1 MTRLGDEI
9 VAEDV
14 AHLLGRTGSMWS
26 QFNGAHIFLTGGTGF
41 FGRWLLES
49 LLAANQR
56 FSLECH
62 ITVLTRNIARFSARA
77 PHLSGNPALHLLK
90 GDVRSFEF
98 PSGDVTHVIHAATE
112 SSTKLNADDPQT
124 MYDVCVEGTQR
135 ALALAREKR
144 VSHFLLTSSGAVY
157 GRQPPEVSHISE
169 DFPFTPERLG
179 IRNAYAEGKRAA
191 EELCRAASRPD
202 AAGDSV
208 HTTIA
213 RCFAFVGPHLPLDI
227 HFAIGNFIRDA
238 LAGGPIHIGGDGTP
252 WRSYLYA
259 ADLVEWLLVILL
271 NGQAGRPYNVG
282 SETAV
287 SIRELADRVATVA
300 ATERPERG
308 QPDVLVARQPQ
319 QGVPSDRY
327 VPDCGRARTELGLIP
342 ATSLDTAIL
351 RTMRF
356 HARS

>member
-49 LLAANQR
+49 LLAANQQ

-62 ITVLTRNIARFSARA
+62 ISVLTRNIARFSARA
-77 PHLSGNPALHLLK
+77 PHLSGNPALHLLE

-98 PSGDVTHVIHAATE
+98 PSGDLTHVIHAATE

-124 MYDVCVEGTQR
+124 MYDVCVEGTRR

-238 LAGGPIHIGGDGTP
+238 LAGGPIHVGGDGTP

-271 NGQAGRPYNVG
+271 NGKAGRPYNVG

-300 ATERPERG
+300 TTERPERG
-308 QPDVLVARQPQ
+308 RPDVLVARQPQ
-319 QGVPSDRY
+319 QGVPSERY

-356 HARS
+356 HAGS